1 MPSQIPVIGITACL
15 AFVWHKYSMANVGPK
30 ANILKVSARLKKS
43 LQNLGAVESVSA
55 RSSLFHFDQEP
66 MGVYLVIKGKVRLS
80 LPDLPK
86 LDRIFGPGSLL
97 GLPATFTGHP
107 YSLAA
112 TSITEAEVL
121 HVDRQKF
128 LDLMATE
135 GELCREAANILSRE
149 VSFIQGALAERRRTK
164 LTPV

>member
-1 MPSQIPVIGITACL
+1 
-15 AFVWHKYSMANVGPK
+15 VGPK

-43 LQNLGAVESVSA
+43 LEDLGAVETLSPK
-55 RSSLFHFDQEP
+55 SSLFHFDQEP
-66 MGVYLVIKGKVRLS
+66 MGVYLVMKGKVRLS
-80 LPDLPK
+80 LPELPK

-121 HVDRQKF
+121 HVERQKF
-128 LDLMATE
+128 LELMATQAD
-135 GELCREAANILSRE
+135 LCREAADILSRE
-149 VSFIQGALAERRRTK
+149 VSFIQGALAERRRAK
-164 LTPV
+164 LVPA